1 MKLHLP
7 KGLLVAVLA
16 AFISTQSINAEVI
29 TVNTNSSVSNLTAG
43 YTGLIIENATL
54 AFGSNSG
61 STLADG
67 ITINYGGIVTYDGIS
82 QSCFAPA
89 TVVKVN
95 AGGKL
100 ILNGTNDGLGWNPG
114 TVTSLTLEGSE
125 GKTAQL
131 LTMGRI
137 TFDAPINLNG
147 YATISLKDGAATS
160 GDNRASLDTW
170 NNCALNVSGVENTI
184 NTEFI
189 LRKNLTITT
198 AGSSELTVNGT
209 VNSGAVI
216 SVNGKETD
224 GVTSGGSV
232 TFKGAY
238 NANGLNVGSSTS
250 VILSGATNVSG
261 TITNNG
267 SLTSSKSLSANAIT
281 NNGTLA
287 LSGNITA
294 NKELTFGNF
303 VLTDATG
310 NTVNAANGYLKSA
323 DITNVITGTGTTSLN
338 GSLTVSNYGTTYSIV
353 GTKGNVLT
361 TNFTDKAYAITTDTS
376 YNANDIAVN
385 TTIYVLSGATLDANG
400 TAIEERPII
409 LASGTTLANTGANIS
424 LDSSGTDLM
433 QNSKIALTGNATI
446 NTVGDMGIIG
456 KGYAESFLTLNG
468 NTLTKTGSGKLYLMN
483 TTVSAG
489 TIDLQQGEIIL
500 KQNDSHANGITVN
513 NSTVFNIA
521 KDAQLTFDSSFGTAE
536 AGNIILAA
544 TGTGTINTN
553 RDLVINGN
561 TGNNA
566 ANSAFAGTINVAGG
580 TLKLGTNATSGPNDG
595 WKLNMTDATIQLN
608 GGNLYFFGKNSNF
621 GDIAVL
627 ENATYSIHATEN
639 DQKITHGIIDIA
651 KDKTLSMSAN
661 WTGKVEVDSV
671 TGEGNLALKRGSD
684 TPNLVLT
691 VGNLQNSGTI
701 SLESGTTLNISAGT
715 IYHSITNAGTINFNG
730 AIALDIIPSE
740 AVYTDVDGSTNTGN
754 GFLTSL
760 TYSDLIS
767 GGTVSLGDGFAVSY
781 DGSTSATES
790 YSDKTLT
797 ATFDGKAVYTVGAG
811 NTVNMTSDIA
821 SNTTTAFLVKEGA
834 TLNAN
839 GIEGSMGNKD
849 IYLYEGA
856 VFTNTGNKE
865 IHNNLAYL
873 NKLVLH
879 GNATVKGDYT
889 FGILANSWGTTEV
902 LLNDNTLTKDG
913 SNTFHL
919 SNSTISAGTIQ
930 VNNGTLQILGSTTID
945 DDTRFELGKNGAME
959 FAYKSS
965 YHGSLSGTQA
975 VRILNNTTTEGGI
988 IKVNTNVTLDG
999 NTTEGEYTE
1008 ITYSGTLEVGN
1019 GATLSLGS
1027 NTTGANSGWKLNM
1040 TDATIQLNGGNLY
1053 FFGKNSNFGD
1063 IDVLQNASYTL
1074 HATDEAKVTH
1084 GNIDIAKDKTL
1095 SMSANWTSNIDIDSI
1110 TGEGNLALKRGSDT
1124 PNLVLTVGNLQ
1135 NSGTISLES
1144 GTTLNISAGTIYH
1157 SITNAGTI
1165 NFNGAIAL
1173 DIIPS
1178 EVVYT
1183 DVDGSTNTGNG
1194 FLTRLTYS
1202 GLITG
1207 NGSVTLGEGFAVS
1220 HKGNTS
1226 TEERYNSGTLTATFA
1241 DNSVYYVMSNTPTAM
1256 TSGMADLLANSKT
1269 ISVENGAT
1277 LTVGESISLNVN
1289 GGNLNIATGGTVQ
1302 YSTGRD
1308 LTALMKATHGTGDV
1322 VLQSGGTI
1330 FGTGTGTSLDF
1341 EGNLIVTGGTLNYA
1355 DVDNYFHGYCL
1366 QMGDGTV
1373 TLQGGSVRAFGTNM
1387 VIGKVVADATSGVS
1401 TFTVHQANPVIN
1413 QNQKTA
1419 NGLSIGTLQ
1428 LNSGMVLDAN
1438 WNTDVHTDILTGEG
1452 DLNVY
1457 YNRTNGSSN
1466 TGTMNVSI
1474 GNVQDYSGVIT
1485 LGAKTNGD
1493 VTNADRLFVT
1503 IGTADSS
1510 STISNSIINHAALTL
1525 QGDIIIDANGNYAIY
1540 NPDTITDR
1548 EGSFSYSTQS
1558 GFFTAENLQYYLV
1571 VGGQNTLNC
1580 DSVTQSDGSTTTLQ
1594 NISGAGVIF
1603 TSSTSTTTQEF
1614 FIGETL
1620 NYGDLLANTQ
1630 SGVTVDTAFIINGG
1644 TLVLQKGESLNGALL
1659 SVSDNGGSI
1668 ELKAG
1673 ATLTNAQNSAASLI
1687 GTGKAEMT
1695 FDTTYNATIATTDAF
1710 TGSVEVKS
1718 GNFEMTNAVDSLSSL
1733 TLGSGVNFQIST
1745 DTVVDVDLV
1754 LNGDTEAHQNS
1765 SKNLTL
1771 NGKVSGNGTYTRKA
1785 HGELTFNGE
1794 VDLAGF
1800 DQTHQDNVKT
1810 VFNKKADIDT
1820 VKVGKGDVQF
1830 NKGGE
1835 FNKAAIVEGNIQ
1847 LAGGT
1852 YNIAIVDASEGNN
1865 ATGRFTIKE
1874 KAIVNVSDKLWKS
1887 NQTDSAIQL
1896 EKDAQLNVA
1905 GISIRGTDNI
1915 NVATLTN
1922 TISDASNSN
1931 DLYGTA
1937 HAHFEISNA
1946 NVVVTG
1952 NDDIELGNK
1961 LTSSSLIQ
1969 SGTGLVTITHED
1981 NSLTELFADKG
1992 KINIQNC
1999 DELNLNILTIAE
2011 GQAIGVHSGTEALKE
2026 AQGEATIT
2034 VISSACFDRG
2044 AELYANLVLQSG
2056 AELISKGTLT
2066 LGSDLTLQTGLTLS
2080 GNQYKDILQL
2090 ATTGGEVVLVDGIDS
2105 LYLGLGA
2112 DASADITLA
2121 HQVKANTYF
2130 TNLDDSFVLVYDTS
2144 AGEGKGKLSITT
2156 AVPEPTTATLSL
2168 LALMALA
2175 ARRRRR

>member
-54 AFGSNSG
+54 NFGSSSG

-67 ITINYGGIVTYDGIS
+67 ITINNGGIVTYGGTS

-100 ILNGTNDGLGWNPG
+100 ILTGSNDGLGWNPG
-114 TVTSLTLEGSE
+114 TITSLTLEGTNGNPAE
-125 GKTAQL
+125 L
-131 LTMGRI
+131 LTKGRI

-147 YATISLKDGAATS
+147 YATIGLADDAATS
-160 GDNRASLDTW
+160 GNNRASLDTW

-184 NTEFI
+184 DTEFI

-224 GVTSGGSV
+224 GVTSGGTV

-238 NANGLNVGSSTS
+238 NANGLNVGNTAT
-250 VILSGATNVSG
+250 VILEGTTNISGA
-261 TITNNG
+261 ITNNG
-267 SLTSSKSLSANAIT
+267 SLTL
-281 NNGTLA
+281 NN
-287 LSGNITA
+287 GNITV
-294 NKELTFGNF
+294 NKELILGNF

-323 DITNVITGTGTTSLN
+323 DVTNVITGTGSTSVN
-338 GSLTVSNYGTTYSIV
+338 GSLTVTGTNASYSIV
-353 GTKGNVLT
+353 GTNGNGLM
-361 TNFTDKAYAITTDTS
+361 TNFTNTYAITTNTT
-376 YNANDIAVN
+376 YNASDIAAN
-385 TTIYVLSGATLDANG
+385 TTIYVLNGATLDSHG

-409 LASGTTLANTGANIS
+409 LATGTTLANTGAHIGDASGIN
-424 LDSSGTDLM
+424 LKQHSSIT
-433 QNSKIALTGNATI
+433 LTGNATI
-446 NTVGDMGIIG
+446 NTVGNMSIVGG
-456 KGYAESFLTLNG
+456 GHTESFLTLNG
-468 NTLTKTGSGKLYLMN
+468 NTLTKTGTGKLFLMN
-483 TTVSAG
+483 TTVNAG

-500 KQNDSHANGITVN
+500 KQNNSHANGMTVN

-521 KDAQLTFDSSFGTAE
+521 KGAQLTFDSSFGTDE

-566 ANSAFAGTINVAGG
+566 ANSAFAGTINVAAG
-580 TLKLGTNATSGPNDG
+580 TLSLGSSGEGDNNG

-608 GGNLYFFGKNSNF
+608 GGNLYFFGMNSNF
-621 GDIAVL
+621 GDIDVL
-627 ENATYSIHATEN
+627 QNASYTLHATDEA
-639 DQKITHGIIDIA
+639 KVIHGTIDIA

-661 WTGKVEVDSV
+661 WTSNIDVDSI
-671 TGEGNLALKRGSD
+671 TGEGNLALRRGANN
-684 TPNLVLT
+684 PNLVLT

-701 SLESGTTLNISAGT
+701 SLESGTTLNITAGT
-715 IYHSITNAGTINFNG
+715 IYHSIANDGTINING
-730 AIALDIIPSE
+730 ITKLSGDLTPSE
-740 AVYTDVDGSTNTGN
+740 IVYTDFDGNTNTGN
-754 GFLTSL
+754 GFLTS
-760 TYSDLIS
+760 
-767 GGTVSLGDGFAVSY
+767 
-781 DGSTSATES
+781 
-790 YSDKTLT
+790 
-797 ATFDGKAVYTVGAG
+797 
-811 NTVNMTSDIA
+811 
-821 SNTTTAFLVKEGA
+821 
-834 TLNAN
+834 
-839 GIEGSMGNKD
+839 
-849 IYLYEGA
+849 
-856 VFTNTGNKE
+856 
-865 IHNNLAYL
+865 
-873 NKLVLH
+873 
-879 GNATVKGDYT
+879 
-889 FGILANSWGTTEV
+889 
-902 LLNDNTLTKDG
+902 
-913 SNTFHL
+913 
-919 SNSTISAGTIQ
+919 
-930 VNNGTLQILGSTTID
+930 
-945 DDTRFELGKNGAME
+945 
-959 FAYKSS
+959 
-965 YHGSLSGTQA
+965 
-975 VRILNNTTTEGGI
+975 
-988 IKVNTNVTLDG
+988 
-999 NTTEGEYTE
+999 
-1008 ITYSGTLEVGN
+1008 
-1019 GATLSLGS
+1019 
-1027 NTTGANSGWKLNM
+1027 
-1040 TDATIQLNGGNLY
+1040 
-1053 FFGKNSNFGD
+1053 
-1063 IDVLQNASYTL
+1063 
-1074 HATDEAKVTH
+1074 
-1084 GNIDIAKDKTL
+1084 
-1095 SMSANWTSNIDIDSI
+1095 
-1110 TGEGNLALKRGSDT
+1110 
-1124 PNLVLTVGNLQ
+1124 
-1135 NSGTISLES
+1135 
-1144 GTTLNISAGTIYH
+1144 
-1157 SITNAGTI
+1157 
-1165 NFNGAIAL
+1165 
-1173 DIIPS
+1173 
-1178 EVVYT
+1178 
-1183 DVDGSTNTGNG
+1183 
-1194 FLTRLTYS
+1194 LTYS

-1220 HKGNTS
+1220 YDGNTS
-1226 TEERYNSGTLTATFA
+1226 TEENYNSGTLTATFA

-1341 EGNLIVTGGTLNYA
+1341 EGNLIVTGGTLNFA
-1355 DVDNYFHGYCL
+1355 DKDNLYRGYRL
-1366 QMGDGTV
+1366 QMQEGTI
-1373 TLQGGSVRAFGTNM
+1373 TLQGGSVRAFGSDM
-1387 VIGKVVADATSGVS
+1387 AIGKVVADATSGVS

-1413 QNQKTA
+1413 QNQETA
-1419 NGLSIGTLQ
+1419 NGLTIGTLQ

-1452 DLNVY
+1452 DLNVF
-1457 YNRTNGSSN
+1457 YNRTGGGNN
-1466 TGTMNVSI
+1466 TATMNVSI
-1474 GNVQDYSGVIT
+1474 GCVQDYSGVIT
-1485 LGAKTNGD
+1485 LGANTNGN
-1493 VTNADRLFVT
+1493 VTNADRLTVT

-1510 STISNSIINHAALTL
+1510 STISNTIINHASLTL
-1525 QGDIIIDANGNYAIY
+1525 QGNIIIDKDGTYTIY
-1540 NPDTITDR
+1540 NPDNITEQD
-1548 EGSFSYSTQS
+1548 GSFSYDEQN
-1558 GFFTAENLQYYLV
+1558 GFFTIENQQYYLV
-1571 VGGQNTLNC
+1571 VGGQNHLNC
-1580 DSVTQSDGSTTTLQ
+1580 SSATLSDGSAITLQ
-1594 NISGAGVIF
+1594 SIDGKGVVF

-1614 FIGETL
+1614 YIGGTL
-1620 NYGDLLANTQ
+1620 NYGDLLADEQ
-1630 SGVTVDTAFIINGG
+1630 SGVAADTAFIINGG
-1644 TLVLQKGESLNGALL
+1644 TLVLQKGENLNGSQL
-1659 SVSDNGGSI
+1659 SVSPNGGTI
-1668 ELKAG
+1668 KLEAG
-1673 ATLTNAQNSAASLI
+1673 ATLTNAQNSAAYLA

-1695 FDTTYNATIATTDAF
+1695 FDTTYGATIATTDAF

-1733 TLGSGVNFQIST
+1733 TLDSDVNFQIST

-1765 SKNLTL
+1765 STNLTL
-1771 NGKVSGNGTYTRKA
+1771 NGSVSGDGTYIRKA
-1785 HGELTFNGE
+1785 HGKLTFNGE

-1800 DQTHQDNVKT
+1800 SQEHQSPAET
-1810 VFNKKADIDT
+1810 VFNNKAEINT

-1835 FNKAAIVEGNIQ
+1835 FGKASIVEGNIQ

-1852 YNIAIVDASEGNN
+1852 YNIAIMDASEGNN

-1874 KAIVNVSDKLWKS
+1874 NAIVNVSDKLWKS

-1905 GISIRGTDNI
+1905 GISIRGTDNTT
-1915 NVATLTN
+1915 VATLTN
-1922 TISDASNSN
+1922 TISDATNSN

-1961 LTSSSLIQ
+1961 LTSSSLTQ
-1969 SGTGLVTITHED
+1969 NGTGIVTITHED

-2056 AELISKGTLT
+2056 AKLISNGTLA